1 MTSINVAAEAKPAND
16 SIVKTSTGEYVSDVF
31 DKDLA
36 EARAKADRIIKENLV
51 AMGDMGDACA
61 AATQQ

>member
-1 MTSINVAAEAKPAND
+1 VTSINVSAEPKPMND

-36 EARAKADRIIKENLV
+36 EARAKADKIVKDNLV
-51 AMGDMGDACA
+51 ATPDGGDSCSAL
-61 AATQQ
+61 TQP